1 MSINMEPCKGG
12 CSVLTTGY
20 LTCRFQQKLAFWTVW
35 LSLWLNAMS
44 SIKIWKYTEKLEWPH
59 QLGTVYPPNP
69 SSFPELIKS
78 REETTLFHWFTM
90 IHFNLSLRKKKKKE
104 IRIQVFLHACEV
116 IKFKL
121 RLRPIKHINKNTVLY
136 RGWGEFNMNG

>member
-1 MSINMEPCKGG
+1 
-12 CSVLTTGY
+12 
-20 LTCRFQQKLAFWTVW
+20 
-35 LSLWLNAMS
+35 
-44 SIKIWKYTEKLEWPH
+44 
-59 QLGTVYPPNP
+59 
-69 SSFPELIKS
+69 
-78 REETTLFHWFTM
+78 M